1 MAERENPYWRVKAD
15 MSIYKR
21 DGPAY
26 MEVGRDR

>member
-1 MAERENPYWRVKAD
+1 MAEREKPYWRVKAD

-26 MEVGRDR
+26 MEVGRGR